1 MGTVDAV
8 DDVTNKVLALDQ
20 EIDEKFP
27 NRPRNHSVTLPFHDL
42 YLSLFNPLN
51 DNKKKP
57 GQGTARAK
65 QGPRGPNNLSPH
77 EVRRTVIERFFSK
90 WRSKVGDDIYPV
102 FRLIVPD
109 KDRDRGMYGLK
120 EKAIAKLLK
129 STMGLAPGSSAY
141 ESLINFKRPA
151 YGSSSTTAGDFALRC
166 YEVFK
171 ERALRDKPSDF
182 TVEEVN
188 RLLDRLSI
196 AQKEETQLSV
206 FKQFFARM
214 NADELMW
221 LIRIILRQ
229 MKIGATERTFFDVW
243 HHDAEAL
250 YNVSSSLRRVCWELY
265 DPNIRLENNDK
276 GIHLMQCFQPQLA
289 QFQMHSF
296 QKMVDRMRPTE
307 NDRAFWVEEK
317 LDGERMQL
325 HMVSDASVRGGKR
338 FNFWSRK
345 AKDYTYLYGS
355 GFYDDHAA
363 LTCHIREGFHKDVR
377 NIILDG
383 EMITWD
389 PKLDK
394 IVGFGSLKTAALAER
409 DNPFKNTEER
419 PLYRVFD
426 ILYLNDTPLTEYTLR
441 DRRAALEGSVR
452 SVHRRMEVHSYR
464 EATKADEIEPLLR
477 KVVAEASEGL
487 VLKNPRSAYQ
497 LNERNDDWM
506 KVKPEYM
513 TEYGESLDCIVIG
526 GYYGSGRRGGI
537 LSSYMCGLKV
547 SADEEKCQSFF
558 KVGGGFSA
566 ADYAAIAARTEGKW
580 RAWDRKSPPTQY
592 IELAGENLQYERPDV
607 WIRPSDSIVLSVKA
621 ASVNE
626 TDQFR
631 TRVTL
636 RFPRFVKLRDKD
648 RNWTNALTLQ
658 GFAELKA
665 QVEEGKEQKRFE
677 IDQRRRKRVRTTT
690 KKPITILGNQSS
702 PITLNDIPTSQL
714 FEGLNFC
721 KCLSS

>member
-1 MGTVDAV
+1 MDTPNATNDIA
-8 DDVTNKVLALDQ
+8 NKVSALEQ
-20 EIDEKFP
+20 EIEEKFP
-27 NRPRNHSVTLPFHDL
+27 NRPRNHSATLPFHDL
-42 YLSLFNPLN
+42 YISLFNPLS
-51 DNKKKP
+51 DNKKKTGP
-57 GQGTARAK
+57 GTARAK
-65 QGPRGPNNLSPH
+65 QGPHGPNNLSPR
-77 EVRRTVIERFFSK
+77 EIRRTVIERFIFK
-90 WRSKVGDDIYPV
+90 WRNNVGNDIYPA
-102 FRLIVPD
+102 FRLIIPD

-129 STMGLAPGSSAY
+129 TTMGLAEKSSAFQ
-141 ESLINFKRPA
+141 SLVDFKRPV
-151 YGSSSTTAGDFALRC
+151 YGSSSTTTGDFALRC

-171 ERALRDKPSDF
+171 ERALKDEPSNF
-182 TVEEVN
+182 TVEDVN
-188 RLLDRLSI
+188 GLLDRLSI
-196 AQKEETQLSV
+196 AQKEDTQLPI
-206 FKQFFARM
+206 FERFFANM
-214 NADELMW
+214 NAEELTW

-229 MKIGATERTFFDVW
+229 MKIGATERTFFDLW
-243 HHDAEAL
+243 HPDAESL
-250 YNVSSSLRRVCWELY
+250 YNISSSLRRVCWELY
-265 DPNIRLENNDK
+265 DPAVRLESNDK

-307 NDRAFWVEEK
+307 NDRAFWIEEK

-338 FNFWSRK
+338 FSFWSRK
-345 AKDYTYLYGS
+345 AKDYSYLYGS
-355 GFYDDHAA
+355 GLYDDHSA
-363 LTCHIREGFHKDVR
+363 LTCHIREGFHENVR

-394 IVGFGSLKTAALAER
+394 IVGFGTLKTAALAER
-409 DNPFKNTEER
+409 DNPFTNTEQR

-426 ILYLNDTPLTEYTLR
+426 ILYLNDTPLTGYTLR
-441 DRRAALEGSVR
+441 DRRSALEQSVR
-452 SVHRRMEVHSYR
+452 SVHRRMEVHSYH

-487 VLKNPRSAYQ
+487 VLKNPRSMYR

-537 LSSYMCGLKV
+537 LSSYLCGLKV
-547 SADEEKCQSFF
+547 NKDQEKCYSFF

-566 ADYAAIAARTEGKW
+566 ADYTNIASRTEGKW
-580 RAWDRKSPPTQY
+580 KTWDRKTPLTQY
-592 IELAGENLQYERPDV
+592 IELAGGNLQHERPDV

-621 ASVNE
+621 ASVHTTE
-626 TDQFR
+626 QFR
-631 TRVTL
+631 TGVTL
-636 RFPRFVKLRDKD
+636 RFPRFQKFPDKD
-648 RNWTNALTLQ
+648 RDWTNALTIQ
-658 GFAELKA
+658 GFLEL
-665 QVEEGKEQKRFE
+665 QSQIEEGKEQKKFE

-690 KKPITILGNQSS
+690 KKPITILGNQSAS
-702 PITLNDIPTSQL
+702 ITLNDIPTSQL
-714 FEGLNFC
+714 FGGLNFC
-721 KCLSS
+721 K